1 MAKLTRPEDRVTKAH
16 IRIMTSPEFCM
27 FSGVLSIGDIT
38 FTRDIPTACTN
49 GRDVIYNPDFID
61 TMNDKELTFL
71 ILHEAIHKAFQH
83 MHLWQKLYKEDAR
96 LANIA
101 ADYVVNSSIL
111 EADPNEKRCVMPN
124 TALYDKKYDGM
135 TTRQIFDL
143 LKKNPPP
150 QQPQPSPMGSQG
162 KGDKSP
168 QSGTQ
173 KSSQGQQETL
183 DSHDWE
189 GAKQMSSEEKKR
201 TQKQIDQALRQGEVI
216 RGKMKGDVNRGVKEL
231 LEPQVNWREQ
241 LREFVTAVS
250 KSKDETSFR
259 RPHRRFVGQDI
270 YMPSMIGNCI
280 NKIVIAGDLSGS
292 ISSETERKFLTEAIQ
307 VCKDVNPNTL
317 DLIWWDYDVGGHEV
331 YVEGEY
337 DTILERTKPTGGGGT
352 RVGCVNQFIKDKR
365 LDPDVVIIL
374 TDGYVEDDW
383 GGTWDYPTLWAITE
397 KRITSPHGKSI
408 YIDE

>member
-38 FTRDIPTACTN
+38 FTKDIPTACTN

-83 MHLWQKLYKEDAR
+83 MHLWQRLFKEDAR
-96 LANIA
+96 LANMA

-111 EADPNEKRCVMPN
+111 EADPMNKRCEMPKD
-124 TALYDKKYDGM
+124 ALYDPKYNGM
-135 TTRQIFDL
+135 TTKQIFDQ

-150 QQPQPSPMGSQG
+150 MRSKGSSGKSSSPQESNGSQN
-162 KGDKSP
+162 
-168 QSGTQ
+168 
-173 KSSQGQQETL
+173 QQETL

-189 GAKQMSSEEKKR
+189 GAKKMSAEEKKR

-216 RGKMKGDVNRGVKEL
+216 RGKMSGNVNRGVKEL

-250 KSKDETSFR
+250 RSKDETSFR
-259 RPHRRFVGQDI
+259 RPHRRFVSQDI
-270 YMPSMIGNCI
+270 YMPSMIGNTI
-280 NKIVIAGDLSGS
+280 NKVVIGGDLSGS
-292 ISSETERKFLTEAIQ
+292 ISSETERKFLTETIQ
-307 VCKDVNPNTL
+307 VCKDVNPKSI

-331 YVEGEY
+331 YMEGEY
-337 DTILERTKPTGGGGT
+337 DTILQRTKPKGGGGT
-352 RVGCVNQFIKDKR
+352 RVGCVNEFIKDKR
-365 LDPDVVIIL
+365 LEPDVVIIL

-383 GGTWDYPTLWAITE
+383 GGTWGYPTLWAITE
-397 KRITSPHGKSI
+397 KRMTSPHGKSI